1 MRGAAPARFPAL
13 AHVEFRR
20 YFTGQ
25 AVALVG
31 GFAHNV
37 ALGWLAYRL
46 TGSVALLGLVGFAQ
60 LAPAM
65 LVSPVAGLF
74 ADRYPRRRMLI
85 GLLSTVAALGL
96 VLAALTWAGHVTPGV
111 LVAIAAVRGLLF
123 ACEIPIRHAFLG
135 DLVPDRAALPNAVAL
150 HSSALNAAR
159 FVGPAIGGLL
169 IGALGE
175 AACFLLHPLTLCATL
190 WQLSRIRTD
199 ESHARDAPGTSF
211 GRQYLEGWRFAF
223 ADPTIARL
231 LAGVFLLGFGVGP
244 YVHLM
249 PAAVDELHG
258 AHPEWVGLF
267 VSSAGLGAMVAAMSL
282 AARRGRDDLPRIAL
296 AGNAIAAIGLAAFAA
311 SRWMPLSVAG
321 MVAVGLG
328 TIAQAVSTNMAIQLR
343 VPDDKRGRVLA
354 IYTAMFIGA
363 TPLGSLF
370 FGWCGQALG
379 AANALLAGAALAA
392 AGAGLTGWRARI
404 GRG

>member
-1 MRGAAPARFPAL
+1 MTGRAAPRFPAL
-13 AHVEFRR
+13 AHREFRR
-20 YFTGQ
+20 YFAGQ
-25 AVALVG
+25 AIALVG

-46 TGSVALLGLVGFAQ
+46 SGSVALLGLVGFAQ

-65 LVSPVAGLF
+65 LVSPLAGLF
-74 ADRYPRRRMLI
+74 ADRHPRRRMLI
-85 GLLSTVAALGL
+85 GLLSAVAALGL
-96 VLAALTWAGHVTPGV
+96 LLAALAWAGLATPGV
-111 LVAIAAVRGLLF
+111 LIAIAAARGLLF
-123 ACEIPIRHAFLG
+123 ACEIPIRQAFLG
-135 DLVPDRAALPNAVAL
+135 DLVGDRAALPNAVAL

-169 IGALGE
+169 IGAAGE

-190 WQLSRIRTD
+190 WQLSRIRTA
-199 ESHARDAPGTSF
+199 ESHARSASGASF
-211 GRQYLEGWRFAF
+211 GLQYLEGWRFAF

-267 VSSAGLGAMVAAMSL
+267 LSAAGLGAMVAAMSL

-296 AGNAIAAIGLAAFAA
+296 AGNAIAAIGLATFAA
-311 SRWMPLSVAG
+311 SRSMPLALVG

-328 TIAQAVSTNMAIQLR
+328 TIAQAVSTNVAIQMS

-370 FGWCGQALG
+370 FGWVGQWAG
-379 AANALLAGAALAA
+379 AANALLAGATLAA
-392 AGAGLTGWRARI
+392 AGAVATAWRAR
-404 GRG
+404 R

>member
-1 MRGAAPARFPAL
+1 VTAHATPRFPAL
-13 AHVEFRR
+13 AHREFRR
-20 YFTGQ
+20 YFAGQ
-25 AVALVG
+25 AIALVG

-37 ALGWLAYRL
+37 AMAWLAYRL
-46 TGSVALLGLVGFAQ
+46 TGSVALLGVVGFAQ

-85 GLLSTVAALGL
+85 ALLSTVAALGL
-96 VLAALTWAGHVTPGV
+96 LLAALTWTGLVTPAV
-111 LVAIAAVRGLLF
+111 LVAIAALRGLMF

-135 DLVPDRAALPNAVAL
+135 DLVTDRAALPNAVAL
-150 HSSALNAAR
+150 HSSALNTAR
-159 FVGPAIGGLL
+159 FVGPALGGLL

-199 ESHARDAPGTSF
+199 ESHAGRAATGSF
-211 GRQYLEGWRFAF
+211 GRQYLDGWRFAF
-223 ADPTIARL
+223 AEPTIARL
-231 LAGVFLLGFGVGP
+231 LVGVFLLGFGVGP

-249 PAAVDELHG
+249 PAAVADLHG
-258 AHPEWVGLF
+258 AHPEWVGMF
-267 VSSAGLGAMVAAMSL
+267 VSCAGLGAMIAAMSL
-282 AARRGRDDLPRIAL
+282 AARRGRDDLPRIAI
-296 AGNAIAAIGLAAFAA
+296 AGNVIAALGLAAFAQ
-311 SRWMPLSVAG
+311 SRWMPLSAAG

-343 VPDDKRGRVLA
+343 VPDGKRGRVLA

-370 FGWCGQALG
+370 FGWVGEALG

-392 AGAGLTGWRARI
+392 AGAALTAWRARS
-404 GRG
+404 GPG

>member
-1 MRGAAPARFPAL
+1 VRHRAASRFPAL
-13 AHVEFRR
+13 AHREFRR
-20 YFTGQ
+20 YFAGQ
-25 AVALVG
+25 AIALVG

-37 ALGWLAYRL
+37 AMAWLAYRL
-46 TGSVALLGLVGFAQ
+46 TGSVAVLGVVGFAL

-85 GLLSTVAALGL
+85 ALLATVALLGLL
-96 VLAALTWAGHVTPGV
+96 LAALTWTGRVTPAW
-111 LVAIAAVRGLLF
+111 LIAIAALRGLMF
-123 ACEIPIRHAFLG
+123 ACEIPIRHAFLA

-150 HSSALNAAR
+150 HSSALNTAR

-169 IGALGE
+169 IGAFGE
-175 AACFLLHPLTLCATL
+175 TACFLLHPLTLCATL
-190 WQLSRIRTD
+190 LQLSRIRTD
-199 ESHARDAPGTSF
+199 ESHAKTALAGSF
-211 GRQYLEGWRFAF
+211 LRQYLDGWRFAF
-223 ADPTIARL
+223 ADPAIARL
-231 LAGVFLLGFGVGP
+231 LAAVFLLGFGVGP
-244 YVHLM
+244 YTHLM
-249 PAAVDELHG
+249 PAAVAELYG
-258 AHPEWVGLF
+258 AHPQWVGMFL
-267 VSSAGLGAMVAAMSL
+267 SCAGLGAMVAAMSL
-282 AARRGRDDLPRIAL
+282 AARRGRADLPSVAL

-311 SRWMPLSVAG
+311 SSWMPLSVAG
-321 MVAVGLG
+321 MIAVGLG

-370 FGWCGQALG
+370 FGWVGQSVG

-392 AGAGLTGWRARI
+392 AGAAASAWRARA
-404 GRG
+404 